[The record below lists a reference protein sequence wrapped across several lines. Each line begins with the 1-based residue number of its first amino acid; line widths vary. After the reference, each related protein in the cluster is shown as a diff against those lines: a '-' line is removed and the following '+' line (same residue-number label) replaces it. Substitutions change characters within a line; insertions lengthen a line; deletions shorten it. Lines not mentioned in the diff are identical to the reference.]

1 MSEVPLNTGLTPHT
15 GQPSGRSHIPFQ
27 STLDAISYVCSAMVG
42 VPHRPHL
49 LPLPRS
55 HLTLANLL
63 GVHRLSL
70 ASFTSRDTTPC
81 KVASVILHGVVSPD
95 HASHRLS
102 FWPSSSA
109 FSDSA
114 SPTPLGF
121 PEDPRHKPTVGS
133 QEEAFS
139 YERGTPVSVAGIT
152 PHSSQ
157 PSGRRAASS
166 QAPRRGRARRRALG
180 LGLLQSP
187 RGVRFLMSKVP
198 L

>member
-81 KVASVILHGVVSPD
+81 KVAPVILHGVVSPD
-95 HASHRLS
+95 HASHRSTFWASTYPLS
-102 FWPSSSA
+102 VYSRCCIRTCSAMIGVPHRPLLSSL
-109 FSDSA
+109 
-114 SPTPLGF
+114 PTSRL
-121 PEDPRHKPTVGS
+121 
-133 QEEAFS
+133 
-139 YERGTPVSVAGIT
+139 TPVDLLGVHQRLVRL
-152 PHSSQ
+152 PF
-157 PSGRRAASS
+157 
-166 QAPRRGRARRRALG
+166 ARVLG
-180 LGLLQSP
+180 GS
-187 RGVRFLMSKVP
+187 
-198 L
+198 